1 MLCPELER
9 LEKRQIEVRTV
20 QSNVGLSERKRSI
33 LLDEERSI
41 NMAIAD
47 HKSFGHGG
55 RRCPC
60 K

>member
-9 LEKRQIEVRTV
+9 LENRQIEVRTA
-20 QSNVGLSERKRSI
+20 QRNVELTERKRSI